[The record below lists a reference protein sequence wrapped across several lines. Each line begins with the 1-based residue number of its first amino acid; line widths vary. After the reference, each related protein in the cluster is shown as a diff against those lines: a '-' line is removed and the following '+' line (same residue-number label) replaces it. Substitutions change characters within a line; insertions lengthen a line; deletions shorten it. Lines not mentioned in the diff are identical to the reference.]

1 MTDASASVLVFTVDP
16 AFHLERLDRV
26 LVEATPL
33 TRSQAA
39 KQIKDQRVSING
51 TIATRSAAKVHTG
64 DIVRV
69 EPSGPQSTDEE
80 SLEAERIPLKIV
92 FEDDDILVIDK
103 AAGMVVHPA
112 PGHDSGTLVH
122 ALLAYY
128 PPIAA
133 IGEPN
138 RPGIVHRLDRDT
150 SGLLVVA
157 KSQRAYDELRAQFA
171 AQTVYR
177 QYAAV
182 VVRMRGPGIDLEGTF
197 HTRHGRHPL
206 DRKKFTGLEGP
217 REAITHYKM
226 VEDFRHGAFL
236 IRCQL
241 QTGRT
246 HQIRVHLS
254 EHGSPIMGDE
264 LYGGRAAA
272 SASIVRRMAL
282 HAEDVRFTLPWSGEH
297 AFHSDIPNDI
307 LHALQKLRNGAPW
320 R

>member
-16 AFHLERLDRV
+16 VFQHERLDRV

-33 TRSQAA
+33 NRSQAA
-39 KQIKDQRVSING
+39 KLIKDERVTING
-51 TIATRSAAKVHTG
+51 NIVTRPAAKVQIG
-64 DIVRV
+64 DSIRV
-69 EPSGPQSTDEE
+69 DTADQPIKDEG
-80 SLEAERIPLKIV
+80 LEAERIPLAIV
-92 FEDDDILVIDK
+92 FEDDDILVIHK

-128 PPIAA
+128 PAIEG
-133 IGEPN
+133 IGEPD

-157 KSQRAYDELRAQFA
+157 KSQRAYDELRQQFA
-171 AQTVYR
+171 DQTVYR
-177 QYAAV
+177 QYAAL
-182 VVRMRGPGIDLEGTF
+182 VVRMRGPGIELEGTF
-197 HTRHGRHPL
+197 HTLHGRHPL

-217 REAITHYKM
+217 RDAITHYKM
-226 VEDFRHGAFL
+226 VEEFRFGAVFL
-236 IRCQL
+236 RCQL

-254 EHGSPIMGDE
+254 EHGCPILSDE
-264 LYGGRAAA
+264 LYGGRAA
-272 SASIVRRMAL
+272 STSKIIRRMAL
-282 HAEDVRFTLPWSGEH
+282 HAEDIRFTLPWSGEH
-297 AFHSDIPNDI
+297 AFHAPVPNDM
-307 LHALQKLRNGAPW
+307 LHALHKLRNGSSW